1 MGIGHSRGMIKKRE
15 KMKTLPKSP
24 GKVSHS
30 ASRQAIKQGQIPEA
44 SNIIIAIF
52 HQPALS
58 VDGMEASTGASVRR
72 AIRGP

>member
-1 MGIGHSRGMIKKRE
+1 MIKKRK

-30 ASRQAIKQGQIPEA
+30 APRQAIKRGQIPGA

-52 HQPALS
+52 NQPALS
-58 VDGMEASTGASVRR
+58 VDGMEASTGASVLR